1 MRWVKDFLAQSQGWE
16 DFSRELESQWVGD
29 VMRMSEHE
37 IRNWRRNCEVIRRVK
52 DLGWSMQEDILA
64 LIRLKVTRIATTET
78 VQWAAIGLFEVVCEA
93 RDAVAIKG
101 VCYIATYQSEKFY
114 FNSINPNKAGH
125 SESSFSSLHISR
137 RTDLILI

>member
-78 VQWAAIGLFEVVCEA
+78 VQWAAFGLFEVVCEA
-93 RDAVAIKG
+93 RDAVAIK
-101 VCYIATYQSEKFY
+101 
-114 FNSINPNKAGH
+114 
-125 SESSFSSLHISR
+125 ESVISR
-137 RTDLILI
+137 HTKAKNFILIVSTLIKLGILRVVFLLFIFQEELI